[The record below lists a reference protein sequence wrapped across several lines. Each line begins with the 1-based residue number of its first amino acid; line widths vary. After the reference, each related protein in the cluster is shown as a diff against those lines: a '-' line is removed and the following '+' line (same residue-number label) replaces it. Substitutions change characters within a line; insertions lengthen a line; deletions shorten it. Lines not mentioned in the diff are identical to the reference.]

1 MIKISTET
9 RSIMTQNHF
18 LQWGLSYGL
27 FNLSQVADYIKP
39 LLESRTK
46 KSVTR
51 AAILMT
57 LSRLQR
63 EQRRIQVKTPKYSI
77 ENINVYSNLTVTTF
91 HKNPQIHEKITQA
104 YAHVK
109 KNNAF
114 ITVTEGIHEIT
125 VILEHELRDTFLK
138 DERPKKEYEHVT
150 AISIK
155 FSPKQSDAPGFLH
168 QLLQLLTL
176 QSINIIEVSST
187 YTEIVFY
194 VASADAKLTFDTFYS
209 ALM

>member
-9 RSIMTQNHF
+9 RSIMMGNHF

-57 LSRLQR
+57 LSRLAR
-63 EQRRIQVKTPKYSI
+63 EQRRIKVKTPRYAI
-77 ENINVYSNLTVTTF
+77 ENINVYSNLSVATF
-91 HKNPQIHEKITQA
+91 QKNPIIHEKITLA
-104 YAHVK
+104 YAQVK
-109 KNNAF
+109 KTNAF
-114 ITVTEGIHEIT
+114 ITVTEGIHEVT
-125 VILEHELRDTFLK
+125 VILEHATRRNFLK
-138 DERPKKEYEHVT
+138 DEKPKKEYEHVT
-150 AISIK
+150 AVSIK

-194 VASADAKLTFDTFYS
+194 VASTDAKLAFDTFYS